1 MSDAMTTDL
10 YEVTMALLY
19 LREGLTRPAT
29 FSLFVRDVPPDR
41 GFLVAAGL
49 ESVLGYLS
57 GFRVDA
63 GDVEVF
69 ASVLDRPPDDVEP
82 LLGLTFT
89 GDVRAVPEGR
99 IALAGEPLVE
109 ITAPLPQKC
118 ALACPV
124 LPDDSHQLSGGQIQ
138 AHSTQH
144 MASPVSLVH
153 ITHTQDDVVLRHL
166 PPPV

>member
-41 GFLVAAGL
+41 GFLVAADL

-69 ASVLDRPPDDVEP
+69 ASVLDRPPRTMWNRCSASRSPVTYGP
-82 LLGLTFT
+82 CPKGASLWPVNLWWRSPHPCHRSVLLPAPFSPTIPTSCPAAKSRLT
-89 GDVRAVPEGR
+89 P
-99 IALAGEPLVE
+99 
-109 ITAPLPQKC
+109 
-118 ALACPV
+118 
-124 LPDDSHQLSGGQIQ
+124 
-138 AHSTQH
+138 HSTWRR
-144 MASPVSLVH
+144 P
-153 ITHTQDDVVLRHL
+153 
-166 PPPV
+166 